1 MTKEYY
7 QGEVFDALDPGALLR
22 GAEYNDCTFKNCR
35 WNGVRIENCSFLSCT
50 FERCTWSG
58 VVFSFSQMS
67 DAWFSGCAFRSIS
80 WGGLQGRSALV
91 QPFGKTERCEF
102 RYNEFS
108 GMTLTRFDFSDCRF
122 GDCTFD
128 DCRLA
133 GADFRGV
140 PLGRTQFSR
149 CDLEKADFR
158 EATEYIIDPT
168 TNRLRGARFSFPDVV
183 ALLNGFGLKI
193 E

>member
-1 MTKEYY
+1 
-7 QGEVFDALDPGALLR
+7 
-22 GAEYNDCTFKNCR
+22 
-35 WNGVRIENCSFLSCT
+35 
-50 FERCTWSG
+50 
-58 VVFSFSQMS
+58 
-67 DAWFSGCAFRSIS
+67 
-80 WGGLQGRSALV
+80 
-91 QPFGKTERCEF
+91 
-102 RYNEFS
+102 
-108 GMTLTRFDFSDCRF
+108 MTLTRFDFSDCRF

>member
-1 MTKEYY
+1 MR
-7 QGEVFDALDPGALLR
+7 VV
-22 GAEYNDCTFKNCR
+22 NCT
-35 WNGVRIENCSFLSCT
+35 FLSCT

-58 VVFSFSQMS
+58 VVFSFSQMR
-67 DAWFSGCAFRSIS
+67 DAWFTGCAFRSIA

-91 QPFGKTERCEF
+91 QPFGKAERCEF

-108 GMTLTRFDFSDCRF
+108 GMTLAQFDFSSCRF

-128 DCRLA
+128 DCKLT

-149 CDLEKADFR
+149 CDLRKADFR
-158 EATEYIIDPT
+158 QAEEYGIDPA
-168 TNRLRGARFSFPDVV
+168 NNQMQGARFSFPDVV
-183 ALLNGFGLKI
+183 ALLNGFGIQI